1 MSSVL
6 LLPKHFLYVCACV
19 FGCAYVCVHI
29 SKCVF
34 ARVCWGVY
42 VIWVFVYL
50 CYSSLALFQSTL
62 HYDEFQNEAVL
73 K

>member
-50 CYSSLALFQSTL
+50 CYSSLALF
-62 HYDEFQNEAVL
+62 
-73 K
+73 